1 MKNFKFLTAIFH
13 SKRSALN
20 FCRRQTGFTL
30 IELLL
35 GMGMFVA
42 LVAAVIALQS
52 LLTQGENFSLSS
64 FLTAENGN
72 SALQTLTSELRN
84 ARQSENGSFPI
95 AEASDQQIIFYSN
108 ADSDE
113 DIERARYF
121 LQGSEFKKGTINP
134 TGFPALYPDETEV
147 VKTVAEFIQNGSNPV
162 FSYYNQDWPG
172 DQVNNP
178 LPTPASLTDISLV
191 KISVRVNEDP
201 AREEGEFTLEPFVQ
215 IRSLKTNL

>member
-1 MKNFKFLTAIFH
+1 MKNFKLLSAAFH
-13 SKRSALN
+13 FKRSTVYS
-20 FCRRQTGFTL
+20 RQRQAGFTL

-35 GMGMFVA
+35 GMGIFVA

-52 LLTQGENFSLSS
+52 LLAQGENFSLSS

-84 ARQSENGSFPI
+84 ARQSESGSFPI
-95 AEASDQQIIFYSN
+95 AEANDQQIIFYSN
-108 ADSDE
+108 ADADE
-113 DIERARYF
+113 DIERVRYF

-134 TGFPALYPDETEV
+134 TGFPAQYPDQTEV
-147 VKTVAEFIQNGSNPV
+147 IKTVAEFIQNGSDPV
-162 FSYYNQDWPG
+162 FYYYNQDWPG
-172 DQVNNP
+172 DEVNNP
-178 LPTPASLTDISLV
+178 LPAPAPLTDISLV